1 FKTTPTTQNNPN
13 SPITRKIIM
22 EERKE
27 KRIIMFPLPF
37 PGHFNPLVQLARIFH
52 HRGFSIT
59 IIHTSFNFPDPTHY
73 PNFTFRTIHHHNE
86 GEEEEDPLSKP
97 GASGMDLVTF
107 IRQLREGY
115 ANPFRES
122 LKAEVG
128 GGERA
133 CCLVSDVV
141 WGRTTEVAAE
151 EVGIRRMV
159 LTTSGVASF
168 CAFAAYPFLRD
179 KHYLPIQDSRLDE
192 LVTELPPLR
201 VKDLP
206 VMETNEPEELYRVV
220 NNMVE
225 GAKSSSGII
234 WNTFEDLERIV
245 LMNFSTEFQVPV
257 FPVGPFYKHSENIL
271 PTTKNKEDHVTTD
284 WLNKQDPRTV
294 VYVSFGSLADIEEKE
309 FLEIAWGLR
318 NTKQPFLW
326 VKGKIVKWVNQLEVL
341 AHPAVGAFWTHC
353 GWNSTLESI
362 CEGVPMICTPCFT
375 DQRVNARYI
384 VDVWQL
390 GMMLERSKLDR
401 KDIEKLLRKEM
412 GEEMRESCLKWK
424 DRANVCLSKDGSSSK
439 YLEKLVSHVMSFD
452 SYAFAML
459 VVMVT
464 WLGSKVLGSHIRI
477 LLMNLLELSEGSF
490 KDLTQKPQQIFF
502 LNRFAWGEKA
512 VVNDEEC
519 FVLMLET
526 RLQGLQQEAKAML
539 KHTVWGSFSQ
549 STGLLVQLEDTYLE
563 QIKTGPEE
571 EDVLWETTSETMI
584 QGYKSVDGIQIAH
597 RGRTRVSLS
606 RLDESLENHPKTT
619 MEESWEIE
627 EVG

>member
-1 FKTTPTTQNNPN
+1 
-13 SPITRKIIM
+13 M

-59 IIHTSFNFPDPTHY
+59 IIHTSFNFPDTTHY

-97 GASGMDLVTF
+97 DASGMDLVTF

-168 CAFAAYPFLRD
+168 CAFAAYPLLRD

-234 WNTFEDLERIV
+234 WNTFEDLERIIV
-245 LMNFSTEFQVPV
+245 LMNFSTEFQVLV

-326 VKGKIVKWVNQLEVL
+326 VVRPGMVQGTEWLESLPCGFLENIGQKGQIVKWVNQLEVL

-362 CEGVPMICTPCFT
+362 CEGVPMICTPFFT

-384 VDVWQL
+384 VDVWQV
-390 GMMLERSKLDR
+390 GMILERSKLDR
-401 KDIEKLLRKEM
+401 KEIEKLLRKEM
-412 GEEMRESCLKWK
+412 GEEIRESCLKWK

-439 YLEKLVSHVMSFD
+439 YLEKLVSHVF
-452 SYAFAML
+452 
-459 VVMVT
+459 
-464 WLGSKVLGSHIRI
+464 
-477 LLMNLLELSEGSF
+477 
-490 KDLTQKPQQIFF
+490 
-502 LNRFAWGEKA
+502 
-512 VVNDEEC
+512 
-519 FVLMLET
+519 
-526 RLQGLQQEAKAML
+526 
-539 KHTVWGSFSQ
+539 
-549 STGLLVQLEDTYLE
+549 
-563 QIKTGPEE
+563 
-571 EDVLWETTSETMI
+571 
-584 QGYKSVDGIQIAH
+584 
-597 RGRTRVSLS
+597 
-606 RLDESLENHPKTT
+606 
-619 MEESWEIE
+619 
-627 EVG
+627 

>member
-1 FKTTPTTQNNPN
+1 
-13 SPITRKIIM
+13 M

-59 IIHTSFNFPDPTHY
+59 IIHTSFNFPDTTHY

-97 GASGMDLVTF
+97 DASGMDLVTF

-168 CAFAAYPFLRD
+168 CAFAAYPLLRD

-234 WNTFEDLERIV
+234 WNTFEDLERIIV
-245 LMNFSTEFQVPV
+245 LMNFSTEFQVLV

-326 VKGKIVKWVNQLEVL
+326 VVRPGMVQGTEWLESLPCGFLENIGQKGQIVKWVNQLEVL

-362 CEGVPMICTPCFT
+362 CEGVPMICTPFFT

-384 VDVWQL
+384 VDVWQV
-390 GMMLERSKLDR
+390 GMILERSKLDR
-401 KDIEKLLRKEM
+401 KEIEKLLRKEM
-412 GEEMRESCLKWK
+412 GEEIRESCLKWK

-439 YLEKLVSHVMSFD
+439 RFLQGLDPKTTANL
-452 SYAFAML
+452 FAESVCM
-459 VVMVT
+459 
-464 WLGSKVLGSHIRI
+464 GG
-477 LLMNLLELSEGSF
+477 G
-490 KDLTQKPQQIFF
+490 
-502 LNRFAWGEKA
+502 GGKA
-512 VVNDEEC
+512 VNDEEC

-526 RLQGLQQEAKAML
+526 QPSGLTTRSKSGMETL
-539 KHTVWGSFSQ
+539 KHTVWGCFSQ
-549 STGLLVQLEDTYLE
+549 RTGLLVQLEDSYLVR
-563 QIKTGPEE
+563 IKTGPEE

-584 QGYKSVDGIQIAH
+584 QGYKRVDGIQIAH
-597 RGRTRVSLS
+597 RGRTRVALL
-606 RLDESLENHPKTT
+606 RLDESLENHSKTT

-627 EVG
+627 EVGLNKWL